1 MHDMTLFSN
10 SWFGIALVF
19 FFLVLIALLVLLA
32 FAVFSI
38 QKHSNELVELNQLIL
53 SEMVKLNTDVNTI
66 TSETA
71 VKLKCPKCGQNNS
84 TEVLECVMC
93 GYELPIVR

>member
-1 MHDMTLFSN
+1 MNDMTLFSN

-19 FFLVLIALLVLLA
+19 FFIVLIALLVFLA

-38 QKHSNELVELNQLIL
+38 QKHNNELVELNQLIL
-53 SEMVKLNTDVNTI
+53 SELVKLNTDVNTI
-66 TSETA
+66 TSESA